1 MKGGFFFEK
10 KMRRVVIQGIAGAYH
25 EIVAR
30 NYFAP
35 EQIVIT
41 PSRTFSGLFKL
52 VSDDS
57 ELTGIV
63 AVENS
68 LAGSILPNL
77 TLLHDSGVKII
88 GECKLRISLN
98 LLTLPGQRVED
109 INEVLSHPVALKQ
122 CADFFEG
129 YPHIKLTE
137 SEDTAM
143 SAHLICKNGLKGVG
157 VVASLLA
164 AKLYGLSVVA
174 SGIETNKR
182 NFTRFLVVS
191 ANRAMPATD
200 MPELINKGKATL
212 VFTLAHKQGSLAS
225 VLSVLAS
232 NACNLM
238 MIQSNPVIGRE
249 WEYIFYID
257 LVYNDYQAYLC
268 AIEVISGMC
277 NELEV
282 LGVYR
287 EGAVYFEEPVRDQDI
302 NEVIRPEIWNN

>member
-1 MKGGFFFEK
+1 
-10 KMRRVVIQGIAGAYH
+10 MRKVVIQGIAGAYH

-30 NYFAP
+30 SYFAP

-52 VSDDS
+52 VSADPQ
-57 ELTGIV
+57 LTGIV

-77 TLLHDSGVKII
+77 TLLRDSGVKII

-98 LLTLPGQRVED
+98 LLALPGQRVED
-109 INEVLSHPVALKQ
+109 ITEVFSHPVALKQ
-122 CADFFEG
+122 CADFFER
-129 YPHIKLTE
+129 HTQIRLTE

-143 SAHLICKNGLKGVG
+143 SAHEISKNGLRGVG

-164 AKLYGLSVVA
+164 ANLYRLNVIA
-174 SGIETNKR
+174 PGIETNKR

-191 ANRAMPATD
+191 ADGSMSSTAL
-200 MPELINKGKATL
+200 PELTKEGKATL
-212 VFTLAHKQGSLAS
+212 VFTLAHKCGSLAS
-225 VLSVLAS
+225 VLSVLSS
-232 NACNLM
+232 NGCNLM

-257 LVYNDYQAYLC
+257 LVYNDYTGYMN
-268 AIEVISGMC
+268 AIKTISGMC
-277 NELEV
+277 KELEV
-282 LGVYR
+282 LGIYR
-287 EGAVYFEEPVRDQDI
+287 EGEVYYEEPATDQNI
-302 NEVIRPEIWNN
+302 NEEIRPEIWNN